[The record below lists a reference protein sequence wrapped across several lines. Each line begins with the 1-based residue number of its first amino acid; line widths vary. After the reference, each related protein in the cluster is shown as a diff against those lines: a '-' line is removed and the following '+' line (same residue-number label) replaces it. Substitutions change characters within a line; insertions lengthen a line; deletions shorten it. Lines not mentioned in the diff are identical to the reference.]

1 MKKIIRALK
10 KEISNSNINPFSN
23 IILEV
28 LEKDNAS
35 NLKFLNHLNHYDSVG
50 DFISKI
56 NTSNGHTAGNL
67 IKNAMPFSPEFF
79 KALNKVFK
87 LNKENSFGSHSIV
100 KSDSEIKEDALKI
113 SELIKNNLIVGTP
126 NSNMEL
132 LHYIFS
138 SFPSSLNTKNGE
150 ELFYSSFKKEKVFE
164 KVDVTFSIGGSVIS
178 CEPDLNFIVFFLL
191 HSNGL
196 TVNCINNELY
206 DDISE
211 YFDLVKPL

>member
-10 KEISNSNINPFSN
+10 KEIANSNINPFSN

-28 LEKDNAS
+28 LERDNTS
-35 NLKFLNHLNHYDSVG
+35 NLILLNNYDSVG
-50 DFISKI
+50 EFVSKI
-56 NTSNGHTAGNL
+56 NTSNGHSSENL

-79 KALNKVFK
+79 KALNKIFK
-87 LNKENSFGSHSIV
+87 LNKENSFRSHSIV
-100 KSDSEIKEDALKI
+100 KSDSEIKGDALEI
-113 SELIKNNLIVGTP
+113 SELIKKNLTVGTP

-138 SFPSSLNTKNGE
+138 SFPANLNSKNGE
-150 ELFYSSFKKEKVFE
+150 ELFYSSFRKEKVFE

-178 CEPDLNFIVFFLL
+178 CEPDLDFIVFFLL

-196 TVNCINNELY
+196 AVNCINNELY
-206 DDISE
+206 DDIYE
-211 YFDLVKPL
+211 YLKLVKQS